1 MIFASHTN
9 REHEN
14 LIRRYRLERAAADLT
29 RDRLCLE
36 GFIDMH
42 IHTAPDIRERCCD
55 DIEAARAA
63 KREGLR
69 AILIKSHVTST
80 ADRAALAET
89 YVGGIRVFGGLV
101 LNVQV
106 GGLNPAA
113 VEAALKMGAKQIWFP
128 TFSARHQLRQEG
140 KAGGIAIF
148 AEDGTIRS
156 EVYEIVDLIRQ
167 ANAILATGHLSVE
180 EIVTLVS
187 LARERGLSKIVV
199 THPEAPFIRMPTA
212 LQADL
217 SRKGAFFERCYVN
230 TTQVVDD
237 PVTIQEIALSIRLVG
252 IESTILST
260 DFGLAS
266 LPHPVDGLREY
277 LSRLAAEGFR
287 DRELIRMASENPALL
302 LDI

>member
-1 MIFASHTN
+1 M
-9 REHEN
+9 
-14 LIRRYRLERAAADLT
+14 ERAAEVLT
-29 RDRLCLE
+29 RSGLCLE

-42 IHTAPDIRERCCD
+42 IHTAPDVRERCCD
-55 DIEAARAA
+55 DMEAARAA

-80 ADRAALAET
+80 ADRAALAEK

-101 LNVQV
+101 LNMQV

-113 VEAALKMGAKQIWFP
+113 VEAALKMGAKEIWFP
-128 TFSARHQLRQEG
+128 TFSAQHQLRQEG
-140 KAGGIAIF
+140 KGGGVTIF
-148 AEDGTIRS
+148 AEDGTIRP
-156 EVYEIVDLIRQ
+156 EVYEIVDLIHR

-180 EIVTLVS
+180 ETVALVS
-187 LARERGLSKIVV
+187 LARERGVSKIVV
-199 THPEAPFIRMPTA
+199 THPEAPFIRMSAELQVA
-212 LQADL
+212 LSQ
-217 SRKGAFFERCYVN
+217 KGVFFERCYVN
-230 TTQVVDD
+230 TTHAVGN
-237 PVTIQEIALSIRLVG
+237 PVTIQEIAASIRLVG
-252 IESTILST
+252 VGSTILST

-277 LSRLAAEGFR
+277 LSRLADEGFG